1 MTTFNY
7 NLRFPG
13 QYYDKETGLHQN
25 YFRDYNPKIGKYVES
40 DPIGLAGG
48 INTYAYARE
57 NPILWTDSLGLDV
70 SICSQSAFGWM
81 PVDHQ
86 WIKTDTVEA
95 GMGPVKSN
103 CGDAGN
109 ALGDLPGDP
118 VQVCD
123 HSGRSKQEGATCKKV
138 EGRIDETAVNEELTI
153 GRKLGGWGPTNQCQ
167 SFVKQVIST
176 GQRTSRGTIRK

>member
-153 GRKLGGWGPTNQCQ
+153 GRKLGSWGPTNQCQ